1 VAENGVTGSVAGV
14 RDRRVGWIGQ
24 FTFSGYT
31 QSTVT
36 KVTETRRA
44 RTVIVRYR
52 YRYIDRRGVVIKAAF
67 TGSAESPRRH
77 NNELEY
83 NSSASTTSVEYVVG
97 VRTCWVGGR
106 AREERRLGEI

>member
-1 VAENGVTGSVAGV
+1 M
-14 RDRRVGWIGQ
+14 
-24 FTFSGYT
+24 
-31 QSTVT
+31 T

-83 NSSASTTSVEYVVG
+83 NSSASG
-97 VRTCWVGGR
+97 W
-106 AREERRLGEI
+106 ERRVIKLILELESDKGNLDD